1 MTILVFAGSARKE
14 SLNRKLAQ
22 VAALVAGQNKE
33 VTAEYLSLADFE
45 MPLYNGD
52 LEEAEGV
59 PAAARELGR
68 TVMESQAL
76 IIVSPEYNASIPS
89 PLKNALDWV
98 SRLDP
103 SPFPGK
109 PVLLLSASP
118 GRLGASRALAH
129 LRASLESMGCKVHPD
144 SFSLPRADK
153 AFAAEGGL
161 SDPARAKKLED
172 LVATF
177 VRKLH
182 ST

>member
-14 SLNRKLAQ
+14 SLNRKLAR
-22 VAALVAGQNKE
+22 VAAWIAGQNKE
-33 VTAEYLSLADFE
+33 VMAEHLSLADFE
-45 MPLYNGD
+45 MPLYHGD
-52 LEEAEGV
+52 LEETEGV

-68 TVMESQAL
+68 TIMESHAL

-103 SPFPGK
+103 SPFPDK

-118 GRLGASRALAH
+118 GRLGGGRSLAH

-153 AFAAEGGL
+153 GFDGEGGL
-161 SDPARAKKLED
+161 ADPARAKKLED
-172 LVATF
+172 LIAAF
-177 VRKLH
+177 VSKLH
-182 ST
+182 SA